1 MAQKLNQVEAFLLWD
16 NLFIPCLLSRLLC
29 KAPFNRKYKYTIF
42 CDTVH
47 FQTHWGMIWEQT
59 LSWKLYVTTVQ
70 REIYDWYHFVVFRFF
85 HGPYP
90 SQINTSE
97 GLATDS
103 VLRSNGIS
111 LNLLSNVEVTFSN
124 WLKKMPF
131 LTLFVLRKC
140 YLCVCVKFTFAIQIW
155 IPILSWT

>member
-42 CDTVH
+42 CDTFPDALGH
-47 FQTHWGMIWEQT
+47 DMRANTE
-59 LSWKLYVTTVQ
+59 LKADVTTVQ

-97 GLATDS
+97 GLAADS

-131 LTLFVLRKC
+131 LTLFMLRKC